1 MPRKWLNFEFSLF
14 LTLISFYK
22 ESPML
27 DPYSVLFTNVYV
39 KGFGVGGFVSLFVND
54 RVVVSLGQSN
64 VHNDCE
70 VDDDACPKHV
80 AEELKE
86 EVRRMLR
93 VDANFDPSN
102 KLNLIDSLQRLG
114 VTYHFE
120 GEIEELLDQIKDT
133 HLIQNAKTDIIRRTA
148 NYHPSIWGDQFLK
161 YAPDVMVDED
171 GCPEHVVEELKE
183 EVRRMLR
190 ADANFDPSNKLN
202 LIDSLQRLGVAYHF
216 EGEIEELLE
225 QMKDTV
231 PPDHGNHLYT
241 IALWFRLLRQQGY
254 NVSCNVFNRFKDSKA
269 GSFKEDLL
277 KDVSG
282 LLCLYEATHLRVHG
296 EDILDKALA
305 FTTTELKSM
314 LTHHHHDLKPPLT
327 TQVMHA
333 LKQPLHK
340 GMPRLETRL
349 YISFYEE
356 METKNETL
364 LKLAKLDF
372 NSLQLIHRQEL
383 SQLSRWWKELDFAT
397 KLPYARDR
405 LVECYFW
412 IVGVYFEPN
421 YSLARMML
429 TKVIAMTS
437 IIDDTY
443 DVYGTLEELNLFTDA
458 IERWD
463 IRAMDQLPEYM
474 KVLYSA
480 LLDVYNEIEEELRKE
495 GQFYRLNYALEAMKR
510 VVRAYFIEA
519 KWFNGGC
526 IPTFEE
532 YMRTALT
539 SCAYPMLTITSFLG
553 MRDIIETKEAL
564 DWAIDDPKL
573 VRASSVICRLMDDI
587 VSHKMEQERGH
598 VCSSVECYMKQ
609 HSVTEQAA
617 YDELQRRVDKA
628 WKDINQ
634 GCIKPTTVPMP
645 FLLRILNFTRMMDVM
660 YKHKDEYTNA
670 SKVLKE
676 YITVLFIDPILLYVN
691 GKC

>member
-1 MPRKWLNFEFSLF
+1 MSDLP
-14 LTLISFYK
+14 SFA
-22 ESPML
+22 PAAH
-27 DPYSVLFTNVYV
+27 
-39 KGFGVGGFVSLFVND
+39 
-54 RVVVSLGQSN
+54 Q
-64 VHNDCE
+64 
-70 VDDDACPKHV
+70 
-80 AEELKE
+80 
-86 EVRRMLR
+86 
-93 VDANFDPSN
+93 
-102 KLNLIDSLQRLG
+102 
-114 VTYHFE
+114 
-120 GEIEELLDQIKDT
+120 
-133 HLIQNAKTDIIRRTA
+133 HLIQNAKTDIIRRSA

-161 YAPDVMVDED
+161 YAPDVDED
-171 GCPEHVVEELKE
+171 GCPEHVVEEFKE

-254 NVSCNVFNRFKDSKA
+254 NVSCNVFNRFKDSKG

-296 EDILDKALA
+296 EDILDEALA
-305 FTTTELKSM
+305 FTTTQLKFI
-314 LTHHHHDLKPPLT
+314 LTHHHHHDLKPPLA

-340 GMPRLETRL
+340 GMPRLETRH
-349 YISFYEE
+349 YISIYEE
-356 METKNETL
+356 VETRNVTL

-372 NSLQLIHRQEL
+372 NSLQSIHRQEL
-383 SQLSRWWKELDFAT
+383 SQLSRWWKELEFAT

-412 IVGVYFEPN
+412 IVGVYFEPH
-421 YSLARMML
+421 YSLARMIL

-443 DVYGTLEELNLFTDA
+443 DVYGTLEELKLFTDA

-463 IRAMDQLPEYM
+463 IISGMDQLPEYM

-480 LLDVYNEIEEELRKE
+480 LLDVYNEIEENLRKE
-495 GQFYRLNYALEAMKR
+495 GQSYRLNYAIEAMKTQ
-510 VVRAYFIEA
+510 VRAYFVEA
-519 KWFNGGC
+519 KWFNEGF

-532 YMRTALT
+532 YMGIALT
-539 SCAYPMLTITSFLG
+539 SCGYYMLTVTSFLG
-553 MRDIIETKEAL
+553 MGNIIETKEAL

-573 VRASSVICRLMDDI
+573 VRASSLVNRLMDDI

-598 VCSSVECYMKQ
+598 VCSSIECYMKQ
-609 HSVTEQAA
+609 HGVTEQDAC
-617 YDELQRRVDKA
+617 DEFNKRIENA
-628 WKDINQ
+628 WKDINE
-634 GCIKPTTVPMP
+634 GCIKPTVVPMP
-645 FLLRILNFTRMMDVM
+645 FLIRAVNLARMMDVI
-660 YKHKDEYTNA
+660 YKHEDGYVNA

-676 YITVLFIDPILLYVN
+676 YITLLFIDPIYM
-691 GKC
+691 